1 MSFGHT
7 QHESVNSDRKK
18 ENVTLPNISCVLTK
32 VSISREKRIA
42 FDRTLTVNILWSG
55 SWH

>member
-32 VSISREKRIA
+32 VSISREKRNS
-42 FDRTLTVNILWSG
+42 F
-55 SWH
+55 